1 MTIAI
6 DYDGTYDRQPNFW
19 RGLLVDAQRFGHRVV
34 CVTARPACSPVDV
47 PCETFYTSGA
57 KKRAYMQCQ
66 GIMVDVW
73 IDDMP
78 ELI

>member
-1 MTIAI
+1 MI
-6 DYDGTYDRQPNFW
+6 
-19 RGLLVDAQRFGHRVV
+19 
-34 CVTARPACSPVDV
+34 VTARPACSPIPHPLAGIEVH
-47 PCETFYTSGA
+47 YTAGA

>member
-6 DYDGTYDRQPNFW
+6 DYDGTYTETPFLW
-19 RGLLVDAQRFGHRVV
+19 SMFIMDAQRASHRII

-66 GIMVDVW
+66 GVKVDVW
-73 IDDMP
+73 IDDRP
-78 ELI
+78 EDV